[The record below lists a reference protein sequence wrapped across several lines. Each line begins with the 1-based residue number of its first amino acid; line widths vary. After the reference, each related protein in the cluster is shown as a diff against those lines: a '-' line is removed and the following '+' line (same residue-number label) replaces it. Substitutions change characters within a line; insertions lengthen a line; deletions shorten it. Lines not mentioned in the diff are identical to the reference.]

1 MTAAADAA
9 RCDALLLELFGQD
22 QFAIKL
28 GLDAMAEA
36 ARIEGLGRCA
46 RVTVHIAGTNG
57 KGTTSAALTALCHA
71 AGLRTGLYTSPHLVS
86 FHERIRVATQPLTDG
101 ALAALL
107 DPILARHAG
116 RRAPALGLRP
126 LTYFEIA
133 TLAAWRCFAESELD
147 VAIIETGLGGR
158 LDATNTLPKELTAIT
173 NIALDHEAFLGSTV
187 ADIAREKFGICRPG
201 LPLLIHADAAGA
213 SEVAALASGHGVPLE
228 RVQGGIT
235 AREQNLALA
244 HRLFEQVA
252 DRLGLPSDARQ
263 TAVARAAT
271 ALRWPGR
278 QEALEQG
285 GRTLLV
291 DGAHNR
297 NGVEASAAWLR
308 SLRWSEERKITA
320 IVGLTSDREP
330 AAILAPLQPLVGRW
344 VAVSA
349 DNPKSMAAATLA
361 SRLSGCGEVLAEEG
375 GIAAALDATE
385 GEPVLVVGS
394 LYLVG
399 DLFTALGKTPAS
411 LRIYEEG

>member
-9 RCDALLLELFGQD
+9 RCEALLLELFGQD

-28 GLDAMAEA
+28 GLEAMQEA
-36 ARIEGLGRCA
+36 ARVEGLGPCA

-57 KGTTSAALTALCHA
+57 KGTTSSALTALCHA

-86 FHERIRVATQPLTDG
+86 FHERIRVGTRPLSDG
-101 ALAALL
+101 ELAALL
-107 DPILARHAG
+107 DPILMRHGG
-116 RRAPALGLRP
+116 RRGPAVGLRP

-133 TLAAWRCFAESELD
+133 TLVAWRCFSERDLD

-158 LDATNTLPKELTAIT
+158 LDATNTIPKELTAIT
-173 NIALDHEAFLGSTV
+173 NIALDHEAFLGNTV
-187 ADIAREKFGICRPG
+187 ADIAREKFGICRTDV
-201 LPLLIHADAAGA
+201 PLLVHADAAGA
-213 SEVAALASGHGVPLE
+213 REVAALAEVHGVPLE
-228 RVQGGIT
+228 QVQGGVT

-252 DRLGLPSDARQ
+252 DRLGLPPGARMQ
-263 TAVARAAT
+263 AIERAAR

-278 QEALEQG
+278 QEELAQG
-285 GRTLLV
+285 GRALLV

-308 SLRWSEERKITA
+308 SLGWSEERKITA
-320 IVGLTSDREP
+320 IVGLTADRDP
-330 AAILAPLQPLVGRW
+330 AAILAPLRPLVDRW
-344 VAVSA
+344 VTVSA
-349 DNPKSMAAATLA
+349 DNPKSTAASTLA
-361 SRLSGCGEVLAEEG
+361 ERLAGFGGVLAEEG

-399 DLFTALGKTPAS
+399 DLFAALGKRAAD
-411 LRIYEEG
+411 LAIFDEA

>member
-9 RCDALLLELFGQD
+9 RCEALLLELFGQD

-28 GLDAMAEA
+28 GLEAMQEA
-36 ARIEGLGRCA
+36 ARVEGLGPCA

-57 KGTTSAALTALCHA
+57 KGTTSSALTALCHA

-86 FHERIRVATQPLTDG
+86 FHERIRVGTRPLSDG
-101 ALAALL
+101 ELAALL
-107 DPILARHAG
+107 DPILMRHGG
-116 RRAPALGLRP
+116 RRGPAVGLRP

-133 TLAAWRCFAESELD
+133 TLVAWRCFSERDLD

-158 LDATNTLPKELTAIT
+158 LDATNTIPKELTAIT
-173 NIALDHEAFLGSTV
+173 NIALDHEAFLGNTV
-187 ADIAREKFGICRPG
+187 ADIAREKFGICRTDV
-201 LPLLIHADAAGA
+201 PLLVHADAAGA
-213 SEVAALASGHGVPLE
+213 REVAALAEVHGVPLE
-228 RVQGGIT
+228 QVQGGVT

-252 DRLGLPSDARQ
+252 DRLGLPPGARMQ
-263 TAVARAAT
+263 AIERAAR

-278 QEALEQG
+278 QEELAQG
-285 GRTLLV
+285 GRALLV

-308 SLRWSEERKITA
+308 SLGWSEERKITA
-320 IVGLTSDREP
+320 IVGLTADRDP
-330 AAILAPLQPLVGRW
+330 AAILAPLRPLVDRW
-344 VAVSA
+344 VTVSA
-349 DNPKSMAAATLA
+349 DNPKSMAASTLA
-361 SRLSGCGEVLAEEG
+361 ERLAGFGGVLAEEG

-399 DLFTALGKTPAS
+399 DLFAALGKRAAD
-411 LRIYEEG
+411 LAIFDEA

>member
-57 KGTTSAALTALCHA
+57 KGTTSSALTALCHA

-86 FHERIRVATQPLTDG
+86 FHERIRIATRALSDG
-101 ALAALL
+101 ELAALL
-107 DPILARHAG
+107 DPILLRHRG
-116 RRAPALGLRP
+116 RRAPAVGLRP

-133 TLAAWRCFAESELD
+133 TLAAWRCFSESDLD

-158 LDATNTLPKELTAIT
+158 LDATNTLPKDFTAIT
-173 NIALDHEAFLGSTV
+173 NIALDHEAFLGNTV

-201 LPLLIHADAAGA
+201 MPLLVHADAAGA
-213 SEVAALASGHGVPLE
+213 SEVAALAAGHEVPLE
-228 RVQGGIT
+228 RVLGGVT

-252 DRLGLPSDARQ
+252 DRLGLPSGARQ

-308 SLRWSEERKITA
+308 SLGWSEERRLTA
-320 IVGLTSDREP
+320 IVGLTADRDP
-330 AAILAPLQPLVGRW
+330 AAILAPLRPLVDRW
-344 VAVSA
+344 VTVSA
-349 DNPKSMAAATLA
+349 DNPKSMAASTLA
-361 SRLSGCGEVLAEEG
+361 ARLAGFGEVLAEEG
-375 GIAAALDATE
+375 GIAAALDAT
-385 GEPVLVVGS
+385 GGDPVLVVGS

-399 DLFTALGKTPAS
+399 DLFEALGKSAAD
-411 LRIYEEG
+411 LAIFDEA

>member
-9 RCDALLLELFGQD
+9 RCEALLLELFGQD

-28 GLDAMAEA
+28 GLEAMQEA
-36 ARIEGLGRCA
+36 ARLEGLGPCA

-86 FHERIRVATQPLTDG
+86 FHERIRVGTRPLTDG
-101 ALAALL
+101 ELAELL
-107 DPILARHAG
+107 DPILASHAG
-116 RRAPALGLRP
+116 RRAPAVGLRP

-133 TLAAWRCFAESELD
+133 TLAAWRCFSESELD

-158 LDATNTLPKELTAIT
+158 LDATNTIPKEFTAIT

-201 LPLLIHADAAGA
+201 LPLLVHTDAAGT
-213 SEVAALASGHGVPLE
+213 SELGAMASGHGVPLE
-228 RVQGGIT
+228 RVQGGFT

-252 DRLGLPSDARQ
+252 DRLGLPSSARQ
-263 TAVARAAT
+263 QAVERAAR

-278 QEALEQG
+278 QEELEQG

-308 SLRWSEERKITA
+308 SLGWSEERRLTA
-320 IVGLTSDREP
+320 IVGLTADRDP
-330 AAILAPLQPLVGRW
+330 AAILAPLQPLVARW

-349 DNPKSMAAATLA
+349 DNPKSMVASTLA
-361 SRLSGCGEVLAEEG
+361 SRLSGFGDVSAEEG
-375 GIAAALDATE
+375 GLAAALASNDAS
-385 GEPVLVVGS
+385 PVLVVGS

-399 DLFTALGKTPAS
+399 DLFVALGKTAAD
-411 LRIYEEG
+411 LAIFDEA

>member
-9 RCDALLLELFGQD
+9 CCDALLLELFGQD

-86 FHERIRVATQPLTDG
+86 FHERIRIATRALSDG
-101 ALAALL
+101 ELAALL
-107 DPILARHAG
+107 DPILLRHGG
-116 RRAPALGLRP
+116 RRAPAVGLRP
-126 LTYFEIA
+126 LTYFELA
-133 TLAAWRCFAESELD
+133 TLAAWRCFAESDLD

-158 LDATNTLPKELTAIT
+158 LDATNTIPKEFTAIT
-173 NIALDHEAFLGSTV
+173 NIALDHEAFLGNTV
-187 ADIAREKFGICRPG
+187 AAIAREKFGICRAG
-201 LPLLIHADAAGA
+201 MPLLMHADAAGA
-213 SEVAALASGHGVPLE
+213 SELGALAAGHGVPLE
-228 RVQGGIT
+228 RVLGGVT

-252 DRLGLPSDARQ
+252 DRLGLAFGAREQ
-263 TAVARAAT
+263 AVERAAT

-308 SLRWSEERKITA
+308 SLGWSEERKVTA
-320 IVGLTSDREP
+320 IVGLTADRDP
-330 AAILAPLQPLVGRW
+330 AAILAPLQPLVARW

-349 DNPKSMAAATLA
+349 DNPKSMAASTLA
-361 SRLSGCGEVLAEEG
+361 ARLAGFGDVSAEEAG
-375 GIAAALDATE
+375 LAAALASNDT
-385 GEPVLVVGS
+385 GPVLVVGS

-399 DLFTALGKTPAS
+399 DLFVALGKSAAD
-411 LRIYEEG
+411 LAIFDEA

>member
-9 RCDALLLELFGQD
+9 RCDALLFELFGQD

-28 GLDAMAEA
+28 GLEAMAEA

-86 FHERIRVATQPLTDG
+86 FHERIRIATRALSDG
-101 ALAALL
+101 ELAALL
-107 DPILARHAG
+107 DPILLRHGG
-116 RRAPALGLRP
+116 RRAPAVGLRP

-133 TLAAWRCFAESELD
+133 TLAAWRCFAESDLD

-158 LDATNTLPKELTAIT
+158 LDATNTLPKDFTAIT
-173 NIALDHEAFLGSTV
+173 NIALDHEAFLGNTV
-187 ADIAREKFGICRPG
+187 ADIAREKFGICRSG
-201 LPLLIHADAAGA
+201 MPLLVHADAAGA
-213 SEVAALASGHGVPLE
+213 SEVAALAGAHGVPLE
-228 RVQGGIT
+228 RVQGGVT

-252 DRLGLPSDARQ
+252 DRLGLPPGARQ
-263 TAVARAAT
+263 TAVARSAT

-297 NGVEASAAWLR
+297 NGVEASSVWLR
-308 SLRWSEERKITA
+308 RLGWSELRKVTA
-320 IVGLTSDREP
+320 IVGLTADRDP
-330 AAILAPLQPLVGRW
+330 TAILAPLQPLVARW

-349 DNPKSMAAATLA
+349 DNPKSMAASTLA
-361 SRLSGCGEVLAEEG
+361 AHLAGFGEVVAEEG
-375 GIAAALDATE
+375 GVAAALDATA
-385 GEPVLVVGS
+385 GDPVLVVGS

-399 DLFTALGKTPAS
+399 DLFAALGKTAAS